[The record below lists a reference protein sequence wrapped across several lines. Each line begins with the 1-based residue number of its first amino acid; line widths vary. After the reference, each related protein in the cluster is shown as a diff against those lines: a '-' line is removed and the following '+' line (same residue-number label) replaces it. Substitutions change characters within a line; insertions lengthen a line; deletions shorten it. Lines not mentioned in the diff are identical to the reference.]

1 MKTKNFKYILAA
13 GLVCCGLT
21 TTFSSCGDVLDEQPR
36 SQFDPTYFNTKAGI
50 EGGLTSLYA
59 HLRYFYGNG
68 YYLNSLETG
77 TDEYT
82 YAQSAD
88 GNFKDADLSG
98 VGSLTPTSS
107 VAGGAWGTLFANIN
121 TCSGVIEN
129 GETAGIDPALLAE
142 AYFFRGFEGSII
154 LYWFRPMVVFPS
166 TWVLVN

>member
-88 GNFKDADLSG
+88 GNFKEADLSG

-107 VAGGAWGTLFANIN
+107 VAGGA
-121 TCSGVIEN
+121 
-129 GETAGIDPALLAE
+129 LLCWLRLTSSVPSTISSW
-142 AYFFRGFEGSII
+142 Y
-154 LYWFRPMVVFPS
+154 RPMVVFPS

>member
-1 MKTKNFKYILAA
+1 MKTKSIKYILAA
-13 GLVCCGLT
+13 GIVCCGLS
-21 TTFSSCGDVLDEQPR
+21 TTFTSCGDVLDEQPR

-50 EGGLTSLYA
+50 EGGLTSMYA

-98 VGSLTPTSS
+98 VGALTPTSS

-121 TCSGVIEN
+121 TASGIIEN
-129 GETAGIDPALLAE
+129 GATAGIDDALLAE
-142 AYFFRGFEGSII
+142 AYFFRAFSEKADC
-154 LYWFRPMVVFPS
+154 
-166 TWVLVN
+166 VLP

>member
-1 MKTKNFKYILAA
+1 MKTKSIKYILAA
-13 GLVCCGLT
+13 GLVCCGLST
-21 TTFSSCGDVLDEQPR
+21 TMTSCNSVLDEQPR
-36 SQFDPTYFNTKAGI
+36 SQFDPTYFSTKAGI

-68 YYLNSLETG
+68 YYLNTLETG

-98 VGSLTPTSS
+98 VGSVTPTST
-107 VAGGAWGTLFANIN
+107 VAGGAWGTLFSNIN

-129 GETAGIDPALLAE
+129 GEASGMDAALLALRPISSVHSTIS
-142 AYFFRGFEGSII
+142 F
-154 LYWFRPMVVFPS
+154 WCRPMVVCPWIS
-166 TWVLVN
+166 VLVS

>member
-121 TCSGVIEN
+121 TCSGVIEMVRLQVL
-129 GETAGIDPALLAE
+129 ILLCSL
-142 AYFFRGFEGSII
+142 RLTSSVGSTI
-154 LYWFRPMVVFPS
+154 LYWYRPMVVFPS